1 MVSDKKEK
9 IVKRGL
15 ARTLIKKKRV
25 ILSIVVL
32 LIVMATGTVYS
43 YLSDQIERRNN
54 MSIGENTIIVEEPF
68 EPSDLIPGNSFVK
81 SPSLKNTGVVNCY
94 VRMLVECSTSEME
107 QALEIDWN
115 TTDWTSKQEDGY
127 YYYKKSLSPG
137 ETSVPIFTTISV
149 KETVSDSDLED
160 FEIIVYGESIQVG
173 SANSYEQA
181 WEQVGNA
188 KEENLE
194 DDI

>member
-1 MVSDKKEK
+1 IRDRNV
-9 IVKRGL
+9 
-15 ARTLIKKKRV
+15 
-25 ILSIVVL
+25 
-32 LIVMATGTVYS
+32 TGVQTCA
-43 YLSDQIERRNN
+43 LPI
-54 MSIGENTIIVEEPF
+54 F

-137 ETSVPIFTTISV
+137 ETSVPKIGRAHV
-149 KETVSDSDLED
+149 
-160 FEIIVYGESIQVG
+160 
-173 SANSYEQA
+173 
-181 WEQVGNA
+181 
-188 KEENLE
+188 
-194 DDI
+194 